1 MLNNKFINYNKFKYL
16 DLINFYKLCFINQ
29 SENYAPKSFKIFIVE
44 GNYHRTIINN
54 LLTQSNFKL
63 FYKYKQDEINAAMNF
78 FTSLDY
84 DNVINRRWYWPHN
97 KMIKYKLFSILQWFW
112 LGNTFNLNRWYIF
125 INRFYA
131 LFLRSFYL
139 LRKY

>member
-1 MLNNKFINYNKFKYL
+1 MLTNKSISYDKLKYL

-29 SENYAPKSFKIFIVE
+29 NDNFAPKSFKVFIVE
-44 GNYHRTIINN
+44 GNYHKTIINDF
-54 LLTQSNFKL
+54 LAQSDFKL
-63 FYKYKQDEINAAMNF
+63 FYKYKQDEINAAINF

-84 DNVINRRWYWPHN
+84 DNIVNRKWYWPHN
-97 KMIKYKLFSILQWFW
+97 KVIKNKLFSILQWFW
-112 LGNTFNLNRWYIF
+112 LGDTFNINRWYIF
-125 INRFYA
+125 VNRFYA